1 MARMKTFITFA
12 IIVVAFIV
20 FSDFCIFATLKL
32 TYEPFKQQIIATKDV
47 YVTVQDGQKTYMNG
61 YIKGAIENK
70 TNETI
75 TDQYLKFEFFSDRDN
90 SLGAKYIRVDELK
103 SGEKRDFEVKYNIQD
118 TSYYVVTEIAASE
131 AGDIPEEEF
140 SMDIEISFYHVLA
153 AMVMLYFL

>member
-1 MARMKTFITFA
+1 MARMKTFFIFA

-32 TYEPFKQQIIATKDV
+32 TYKPFDQQIIATRDT
-47 YVTVQDGQKTYMNG
+47 YVTIQDGKRTYMNG
-61 YIKGAIENK
+61 YINGAIENK

-75 TDQYLKFEFFSDRDN
+75 TDTYLKFEFFSDRDN
-90 SLGAKYIRVDELK
+90 SLGAKYIRVDDLK

-118 TSYYVVTEIAASE
+118 TSYYRVTEIAANE

-140 SMDIEISFYHVLA
+140 SMDLEISFYHVIA
-153 AMVMLYFL
+153 AMVILYFL